1 VTTNRMRRLLSTYLW
16 IDHKLS
22 TATLEEIERAGFE
35 GVEIFCGIGH
45 FDYHSAEVIRD
56 FTVWFAAHD
65 LKLHS
70 LHAPTSRDF
79 SPGREG
85 GSPVSISD
93 PERVRRTDAVDEIKR
108 ALEFAER
115 TPFQFMVLHAGTSR
129 DESDPRRWDAAF
141 SSLEHL
147 SLFARHRG
155 VTLALENTPGELATP
170 GNLRKFLEDT
180 RLPGLQLCFD
190 SGHAHLEGGA
200 PQAMETMRGLAV
212 TAHLHDNHGEK
223 DEHLLPFQGGI
234 DWKELLRA
242 MPADLPGVIELK
254 MQAPHEPSLDAIR
267 RAFDALEE
275 ARENL

>member
-1 VTTNRMRRLLSTYLW
+1 MQRLLSTYLW
-16 IDHKLS
+16 INHKL
-22 TATLEEIERAGFE
+22 TTNTLEETERAGIS

-45 FDYHSAEVIRD
+45 FDYRSAEVVRD
-56 FTVWFAAHD
+56 FSAWFAAHE

-129 DESDPRRWDAAF
+129 DSSDPRHWDAAF

-147 SLFARHRG
+147 ALFARHRS

-170 GNLRKFLEDT
+170 GNLRKFLEDV
-180 RLPGLQLCFD
+180 RMPGLQLCFD
-190 SGHAHLEGGA
+190 AGHANLESNA
-200 PQAMETMRGLAV
+200 CAALETMRGFTV

-223 DEHLLPFQGGI
+223 DEHLLPFEGTI
-234 DWKELLRA
+234 NWKELLRG

-254 MQAPHEPSLDAIR
+254 ERGPNEPSLDAIR
-267 RAFDALEE
+267 AAFDALDE
-275 ARENL
+275 ARENP